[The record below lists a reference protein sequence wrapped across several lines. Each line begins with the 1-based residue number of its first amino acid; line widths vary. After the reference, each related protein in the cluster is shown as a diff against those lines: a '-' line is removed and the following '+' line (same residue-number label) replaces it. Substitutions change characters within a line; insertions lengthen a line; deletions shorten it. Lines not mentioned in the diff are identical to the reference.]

1 MNKKKIILLGG
12 AGFIGKNFALKYHNL
27 FDFYCIFNK
36 KKINK
41 NYFVESLQKTSDTKK
56 IIKFFK
62 KIKPDCVVNLA
73 TLYFKHHNVS
83 ALSKLIDSNIKFGC
97 YILEAMKESSCS
109 KIINFGSMF
118 QHRYDQ
124 KYQPQN
130 FYAATKQA
138 FQDICYYYHL
148 NYNIDC
154 LNLKLFDT
162 YGPNDT
168 RKKILNFL
176 ISSKNKKEVL
186 INNKN
191 NKLNLV
197 HVEDVCDAIK
207 IALDLICSKNRYF
220 KSFCLPAK
228 NVIKI
233 SDLIK
238 KVEKYKQVNYKFL
251 KNVDNKKF
259 ISFNSGYQK
268 LKNWEPKINLEEGLK
283 QCLKIN

>member
-1 MNKKKIILLGG
+1 MKKKKIILLGA
-12 AGFIGKNFALKYHNL
+12 AGFVGKYFAIKYHKL

-41 NYFVESLQKTSDTKK
+41 KYFVESFQKTSDTKE

-73 TLYFKHHNVS
+73 TLYFKDHDVS
-83 ALSKLIDSNIKFGC
+83 TLGKLIDSNIKFGC

-118 QHRYDQ
+118 QHRYNQ
-124 KYQPQN
+124 KYEPQN
-130 FYAATKQA
+130 LYAATKQA
-138 FQDICYYYHL
+138 FQDVCYYYHL

-162 YGPNDT
+162 YGPNDN
-168 RKKILNFL
+168 RKKILNLL
-176 ISSKNKKEVL
+176 INSTNKKKVS

-197 HVEDVCDAIK
+197 HVDDICEAIK
-207 IALDLICSKNRYF
+207 ISIELICLKKSFF

-228 NVIKI
+228 KTIKI

-238 KVEKYKQVNYKFL
+238 KIAKYKKINYKFIKKG
-251 KNVDNKKF
+251 KNKRF
-259 ISFNSGYQK
+259 FSYNSRYPK
-268 LKNWEPKINLEEGLK
+268 LKNWECKISLEEGLK
-283 QCLKIN
+283 QCLKLN

>member
-1 MNKKKIILLGG
+1 LKKKIILLGG
-12 AGFIGKNFALKYHNL
+12 GGFVGKYFAIKYHKL

-41 NYFVESLQKTSDTKK
+41 NYFVESFQKTSDTKE

-62 KIKPDCVVNLA
+62 RIKPDCVVNLA

-154 LNLKLFDT
+154 LSLKLFDT

-168 RKKILNFL
+168 RKKILNLL
-176 ISSKNKKEVL
+176 ISSTHKKEVL

-207 IALDLICSKNRYF
+207 IAIDLICSKNRYF

-238 KVEKYKQVNYKFL
+238 KVEKYKKVNYKFL
-251 KNVDNKKF
+251 KNVNNKKF
-259 ISFNSGYQK
+259 ISFNSSYQK

>member
-1 MNKKKIILLGG
+1 MNKKKIILLGAG
-12 AGFIGKNFALKYHNL
+12 GFIGKNFALKYHNT

-41 NYFVESLQKTSDTKK
+41 NYFQESLQKTHDAKK

-62 KIKPDCVVNLA
+62 KIKPVCVVNLA
-73 TLYFKHHNVS
+73 ARYFKHHDINS
-83 ALSKLIDSNIKFGC
+83 LDKLIDSNIKFGT
-97 YILEAMKESSCS
+97 YILEAMKNSSCN
-109 KIINFGSMF
+109 KIINFGTMF

-124 KYQPQN
+124 KYNPQN

-186 INNKN
+186 ISNKN

-207 IALDLICSKNRYF
+207 ISIDLICSKNRYF

-228 NVIKI
+228 KAIKI

-238 KVEKYKQVNYKFL
+238 KVKKYKKVNYKFL
-251 KNVDNKKF
+251 KNVGSKKF
-259 ISFNSGYQK
+259 ISFNSSYQK
-268 LKNWEPKINLEEGLK
+268 LKNWEPQINLEDGLK